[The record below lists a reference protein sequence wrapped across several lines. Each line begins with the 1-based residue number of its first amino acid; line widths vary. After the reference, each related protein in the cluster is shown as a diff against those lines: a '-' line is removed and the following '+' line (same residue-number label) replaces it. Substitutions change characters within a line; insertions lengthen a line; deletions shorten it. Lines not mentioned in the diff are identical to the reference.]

1 MPMLHAQAIRQVW
14 YEEKNLNRFAYR
26 VNRTLKLKRLTYSA
40 FDANNAAGPIA
51 LTVCAA
57 SSTAY

>member
-1 MPMLHAQAIRQVW
+1 MLKPYANC
-14 YEEKNLNRFAYR
+14 YTKKKNLNRFAHR
-26 VNRTLKLKRLTYSA
+26 VNRSLKLKHLTYSA